1 MMQQP
6 AAAVSVLVV
15 DDHRVFAEVLAM
27 RLRADPTIADVE
39 VAFSLPDA
47 RALINAMQPDLV
59 LLDFHLSDESG
70 VKLLDDPAGLVKRP
84 DVIIVSARS
93 DPASIIAALEAG
105 ALGWVTK
112 DAEFEVLIA
121 AIEQVRSGQI
131 YLPGFLARP
140 VIRQLLDDARAR
152 HREPDFVSQ
161 ISPRELEVLRCL
173 VSGMTRAEVATHLFV
188 SPNTVRTHIHKLL
201 RTAGEHSTLALVAA
215 ARRSGVTG
223 VDEMPEPALPLQR
236 SWSN

>member
-1 MMQQP
+1 MSAQP
-6 AAAVSVLVV
+6 AAISVLVV
-15 DDHRVFAEVLAM
+15 DDHRVFAEVLAI
-27 RLRADPTIADVE
+27 RLRAHPTIADVE

-47 RALINAMQPDLV
+47 RNLINAMQPDLV
-59 LLDFHLSDESG
+59 LLDFHLSDECG
-70 VKLLDDPAGLVKRP
+70 VNLLDEPAGLINRP
-84 DVIIVSARS
+84 DVIIVSARD

-112 DAEFEVLIA
+112 DADFDVLMT
-121 AIEQVRSGQI
+121 AIEHVRSGQI
-131 YLPGFLARP
+131 YLPGVLARP
-140 VIRQLLDDARAR
+140 VVRQLLEEAKAR
-152 HREPDFVSQ
+152 HREPNFISQ

-215 ARRSGVTG
+215 ARKNGVNG
-223 VDEMPEPALPLQR
+223 VDEIPEPALPLQR
-236 SWSN
+236 SWSS